1 LDLDLTESDEES
13 VDCSE
18 GEENFYE
25 GDGIAIHPANNN
37 NNNNHTKVSET
48 KRNPPPPSALSSD
61 SKGKKKK

>member
-18 GEENFYE
+18 GEENIYE

-37 NNNNHTKVSET
+37 NHTKISET